1 MLFENNGFS
10 LAFLV
15 EGLNKAGYKIKGFNI
30 NYNTKTIQLGITG
43 SDKYYQDNK
52 AKLKEKAEA
61 ILHAKGMDAYKVE
74 VGHVNAYSKP
84 KGETLTK
91 KQKQYINK
99 SKNLEGAI
107 ITELKKQGYGIISAD
122 VRINSKEKF
131 IPLEILVTEKR
142 VKEIKGVVQQILKE
156 KHLSN
161 FTIKFYRIDPVKE
174 EADKR
179 WRPVIDAITTG
190 LAWRKRL

>member
-1 MLFENNGFS
+1 MLIVNP
-10 LAFLV
+10 
-15 EGLNKAGYKIKGFNI
+15 
-30 NYNTKTIQLGITG
+30 
-43 SDKYYQDNK
+43 
-52 AKLKEKAEA
+52 
-61 ILHAKGMDAYKVE
+61 KVE
-74 VGHVNAYSKP
+74 SV
-84 KGETLTK
+84 TK

-190 LAWRKRL
+190 LLGEKDYKVKSVGYSFYPSPLTLTIKTTINSTDPNAKVLALKIEKTIQNFIKSDEVKEKVKKDPYKIKIYSNDHKKIN